1 MDKWKNK
8 QKIIAK
14 IVCLLLSMGLWFYVT
29 NIENP
34 IKTYNLT
41 RVPVEILNKDKLE
54 ETGLTLS
61 PNQQFYVSLNVEG
74 NAQDLFSIER
84 NDFKVVVDLSEFTLK
99 NGENKIAVNVKESPA
114 NVRIKNSGALTI
126 TVYTEEYITKEVPVK
141 SKIEVLSQSSYYIA
155 TPIFNPTTVW
165 VSGPQSLVDKVTKV
179 IAEGE
184 ESNAI
189 QTIVKN
195 YILTPVD
202 AEDNE
207 ITGVEMSQKWAEAT
221 IEINEGKTVPIK
233 INTTGQLGDGLRI
246 KSITSSVTE
255 IGITGPENSLD
266 KVTEIGTEVID
277 LSNITETTNIEV
289 ALGIPDNI
297 LIHNGENSI
306 IVNIAVE
313 KIQTKEFALD
323 YAITGV
329 AEGFTVVPS
338 TAKVVIQVSAYEEL
352 LNSLTEDNFAAIL
365 DLASYTQEGTFTV
378 TPKVSLVGV
387 EGINIDTISDI
398 SVDIVKDTP
407 AGGDGIEEPQE

>member
-407 AGGDGIEEPQE
+407 TGGDGIEEPQE